1 MAASFF
7 DTNVLLYLLSGDAAK
22 ADRAEA
28 LLGAG
33 DVHISVQVL
42 NEITNVAR
50 KKLAMSWEEIKE
62 FLETIRAVC
71 NVHPLT
77 AEVHDHMRAIAERN
91 QISVY
96 DASIVAGA
104 IAAKCK
110 VLYSEDLQHGMV
122 FEKTLRV
129 VNPFPE

>member
-7 DTNVLLYLLSGDAAK
+7 DTNVLLYLLSNDATK
-22 ADRAEA
+22 ADRSEV
-28 LLGAG
+28 LLGEG
-33 DVHISVQVL
+33 ETHISVQVL

-50 KKLAMSWEEIKE
+50 KKLAMSWEEIEE

-71 NVHPLT
+71 EVHPLT
-77 AEVHDHMRAIAERN
+77 VEIHDQMRAIAKRN

-96 DASIVAGA
+96 DASVVASA

-129 VNPFPE
+129 VNPFST